1 MNDKTSTK
9 LSELVYKLTVDIDNT
24 LRNYHWP
31 YKIDINKYEP
41 LLKEI
46 VSYAVAYGDAMSN
59 LLVENVIE
67 ELKKS

>member
-1 MNDKTSTK
+1 MNDKTSAK
-9 LSELVYKLTVDIDNT
+9 LSELIYKLTTDIDTT

-41 LLKEI
+41 LLKGI
-46 VSYAVAYGDAMSN
+46 VSYAVAYGDARSN
-59 LLVENVIE
+59 LLVEDVIE